1 MSAPM
6 PPELAVVN
14 AVLAPA
20 PTTELTLPIEGMT
33 CASCA
38 LHVEKALMALP
49 GVDHVAVNL
58 ATEAATLRTSEA
70 VPAPALTGAV
80 QRAGYQVPV
89 RRLELQVGGVT
100 CASYVARVEKALL
113 MMPGVAKAS
122 VNLATERASVDV
134 LGAVSLAGYSLAN
147 RHK

>member
-1 MSAPM
+1 
-6 PPELAVVN
+6 
-14 AVLAPA
+14 
-20 PTTELTLPIEGMT
+20 
-33 CASCA
+33 
-38 LHVEKALMALP
+38 MALP